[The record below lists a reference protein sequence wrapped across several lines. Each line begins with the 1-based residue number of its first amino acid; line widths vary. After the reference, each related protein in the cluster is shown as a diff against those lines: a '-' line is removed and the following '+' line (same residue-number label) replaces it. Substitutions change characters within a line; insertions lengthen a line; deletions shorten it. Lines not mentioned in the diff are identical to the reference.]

1 MFRLV
6 PLHHRELFEQPLS
19 NPYTTFIESAESL
32 SVEGDD
38 GLYPLSSLG
47 DLTDGLNGARRVIA
61 RLGAVVR
68 EYDCP
73 TLAHTYGSI

>member
-6 PLHHRELFEQPLS
+6 LLHHRELFEQPLS

-38 GLYPLSSLG
+38 GLYPPSSLVS
-47 DLTDGLNGARRVIA
+47 LTDFVTMGLG
-61 RLGAVVR
+61 
-68 EYDCP
+68 
-73 TLAHTYGSI
+73 GSLQYC